1 MEPLFCLSI
10 LWETSKFAIP
20 FAAQL
25 TTLHLLK
32 SHPMKKVT
40 FFLLFALSLTACQ
53 QSAEKQESASIDKQA
68 IEKEAGSIMDRMYEA
83 QKLNHFS
90 DMNDLMADDG
100 ILLGTDPAEVMGKA
114 AVLETLNKY
123 AQDSVFAA
131 MLATLTFD
139 VKKRDFIVADDGSQV
154 IVTDLVQSSFSKLPI
169 RAMAILKKYDGKWM
183 IFYGSNGFLIN
194 NEDMAKVDALFQ

>member
-1 MEPLFCLSI
+1 
-10 LWETSKFAIP
+10 
-20 FAAQL
+20 
-25 TTLHLLK
+25 
-32 SHPMKKVT
+32 MKKVT

-53 QSAEKQESASIDKQA
+53 QSAEKQESAPIDKQA

-169 RAMAILKKYDGKWM
+169 RAMAIMKKYDGKWM